1 MGNQLQQQH
10 RQQAPTPLRTPRGRS
25 GAAVVVRCQQ
35 QQVNK
40 GFSVLE
46 WTSKLV
52 PQGAL
57 VTGAKTGW
65 RLAWETM
72 VRELA
77 PQDRSGSYTR
87 PANAFNERIG
97 APGFPVESGR
107 YHLYVGNACPWC
119 HRVLLALVFSG
130 LDRHISVGRLA
141 DIPEQATR
149 GGWVFQPGPDPV
161 SGARDLWEV
170 YDKLSPGYRGRCT
183 APLLI
188 DKKSMRPVSNESS
201 DIVRMLGQLQLPGA
215 SGVELYPQ
223 QLQQQIDALN
233 AKVYRCINNGVYRAG
248 FATSQAGYDAAVG
261 EMHGLMQELEQ
272 QLGQSRFLLG
282 DRFTEADL
290 RLFPTIVRFDAA
302 YAGLFRCGR
311 RRVADYPNLQGW
323 MRDVW
328 QIKVPGSSMQV
339 LDTVDVDGCRRS
351 YYSSLFPLNP
361 SGIIPSGPTAADL
374 QLDLP
379 ANRGS
384 HAPGAVFYMKEA
396 AAAAATGA
404 QAAA

>member
-1 MGNQLQQQH
+1 M
-10 RQQAPTPLRTPRGRS
+10 
-25 GAAVVVRCQQ
+25 
-35 QQVNK
+35 
-40 GFSVLE
+40 E
-46 WTSKLV
+46 
-52 PQGAL
+52 
-57 VTGAKTGW
+57 
-65 RLAWETM
+65 
-72 VRELA
+72 
-77 PQDRSGSYTR
+77 
-87 PANAFNERIG
+87 
-97 APGFPVESGR
+97 
-107 YHLYVGNACPWC
+107 
-119 HRVLLALVFSG
+119 
-130 LDRHISVGRLA
+130 
-141 DIPEQATR
+141 
-149 GGWVFQPGPDPV
+149 
-161 SGARDLWEV
+161 
-170 YDKLSPGYRGRCT
+170 
-183 APLLI
+183 
-188 DKKSMRPVSNESS
+188 
-201 DIVRMLGQLQLPGA
+201 
-215 SGVELYPQ
+215 
-223 QLQQQIDALN
+223 
-233 AKVYRCINNGVYRAG
+233 
-248 FATSQAGYDAAVG
+248 
-261 EMHGLMQELEQ
+261 ELEQ

-384 HAPGAVFYMKEA
+384 HEPWAVFYMKEA
-396 AAAAATGA
+396 AAAAAATGA